1 MIILHIKEKW
11 EKCASFSASYMLL
24 GFHLSIASPL
34 LHDENCFSYKTRQSI
49 SDLARLLRRA
59 RFPFTNVLLQTVLSR
74 YRSLGRASPAFMH
87 AYAKHTSAATK
98 MKDRMCTPRS
108 MRCEPRSCLLGF
120 LESSKSVVLSE
131 ILCSRILG
139 SWQKNNI
146 MR

>member
-1 MIILHIKEKW
+1 V
-11 EKCASFSASYMLL
+11 EKCASFSASTCSSV
-24 GFHLSIASPL
+24 FICQSHLPYFTTKIASLTKPARTFQIRHVCYGAL
-34 LHDENCFSYKTRQSI
+34 DSLSQMYCYRLYCHDT
-49 SDLARLLRRA
+49 DLW
-59 RFPFTNVLLQTVLSR
+59 
-74 YRSLGRASPAFMH
+74 GRASPAFMH

-108 MRCEPRSCLLGF
+108 IRCEPRSCLLGF
-120 LESSKSVVLSE
+120 LESSKSVVPSE